1 MVVYS
6 IVSEMHGHTNLTF
19 LLAFIPYGG
28 LRKVEKFETVQ
39 DTAFTYPE
47 EDNLSGYKN
56 KYAADG

>member
-1 MVVYS
+1 
-6 IVSEMHGHTNLTF
+6 MHGHTNLTF